1 MTPPRKT
8 DDDKI
13 SVSFTWRG
21 FVKVLPWILV
31 ILSGGGLAGMT
42 GGLWGSPRSSQN
54 SQAITTIQVN
64 EKNRAKEIRELKDA
78 MIRVGL
84 TVDHIKE
91 TVNEI
96 KRNMRD
102 DHRHAAKK

>member
-1 MTPPRKT
+1 MTPPKKT

-13 SVSFTWRG
+13 SVSFTWKG
-21 FVKVLPWILV
+21 FIKVLPWILV

-42 GGLWGSPRSSQN
+42 GGLWGSPRSAQN
-54 SQAITTIQVN
+54 GQAIAIMQAN
-64 EKNRAKEIRELKDA
+64 EKNRATEIRELKDA

-91 TVNEI
+91 AVNDI
-96 KRNMRD
+96 KRDMRD
-102 DHRHAAKK
+102 DRRHAKLQ